1 MITFDLY
8 GPNLSIVY
16 TNTIA
21 VNGDETYI
29 TTFVPST
36 PVPGLPITGTYGWVV
51 NSSGDANNNPG
62 VSSIGNESGQL
73 QPANPG
79 LSTDTSPPQVTLSSG
94 SPPILTDPAT
104 LSSAFEET
112 GTTTFDLYAPGG
124 TVPIHTE
131 IVSVSGNGTY
141 TTAIGYTLPTTGTVT
156 GTYQWVA
163 SYSGDANNN
172 SVASARGTEPVSV
185 TAACQS
191 VSTTPNPASVALN
204 FGGSSTLNDSA
215 TLAGG
220 YNETGSLTL
229 TLYAPHGTTVDTET
243 VTVSGNGTYTTPA
256 GDTLPTTG
264 CVTGTYE

>member
-1 MITFDLY
+1 MRRTSRRSS
-8 GPNLSIVY
+8 P
-16 TNTIA
+16 
-21 VNGDETYI
+21 
-29 TTFVPST
+29 PT

-104 LSSAFEET
+104 LSGAFEET

-163 SYSGDANNN
+163 SYSGDADNN
-172 SVASARGTEPVSV
+172 SVASAKGNRACLGHRGLPVREHDAESGQLSRSIS
-185 TAACQS
+185 AAR
-191 VSTTPNPASVALN
+191 PR
-204 FGGSSTLNDSA
+204 
-215 TLAGG
+215 
-220 YNETGSLTL
+220 
-229 TLYAPHGTTVDTET
+229 
-243 VTVSGNGTYTTPA
+243 
-256 GDTLPTTG
+256 
-264 CVTGTYE
+264 